1 MSLPVSVPRSRV
13 FVVQEPLRRHPGHRR
28 VEHKYSLKPAEAF
41 GELVVLLAWEDLHNP
56 VNVPAMM
63 TKLREGLADFTD
75 DDYVLAAG
83 NPGAIAAAAM
93 LAGERTGWGCRM
105 LVWDNRREQYDVF
118 ELDLNAQP
126 FIRR

>member
-1 MSLPVSVPRSRV
+1 MTVPLSVPGARV
-13 FVVQEPLRRHPGHRR
+13 FVVQEPLRRHPGHRK

-41 GELVVLLAWEDLHNP
+41 GKLVVLLAWEDLHNP

-63 TKLREGLADFTD
+63 TKLREGLMDFQDTD
-75 DDYVLAAG
+75 YLLAAG
-83 NPGAIAAAAM
+83 NPGAIAAAAL
-93 LAGERTGWGCRM
+93 LAAERTGWGVNM
-105 LVWDNRREQYDVF
+105 LVWDNRREHYDVF